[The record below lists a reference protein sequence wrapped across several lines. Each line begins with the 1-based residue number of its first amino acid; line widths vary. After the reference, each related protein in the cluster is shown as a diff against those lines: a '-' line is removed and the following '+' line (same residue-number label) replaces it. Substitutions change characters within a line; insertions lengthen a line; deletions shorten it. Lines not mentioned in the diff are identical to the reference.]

1 MIYENMGVN
10 ASQIGARIRQ
20 VRNFARLT
28 QEELTRKVIEAGE
41 EFFRVENGE
50 GLISLH
56 LSETEKGKRLP
67 TVALLIAI
75 NRVLGC
81 SLDEIIFGAPWR
93 GLQSLTSRRCFV
105 RPFDGP
111 ARNDFCAAIATRL
124 GDDSDL
130 LAETDNAFW
139 DDREGVAGIGVRLR
153 EIRKTTGLSQEEAA
167 MKLTL
172 AGFPSSLSTLARAE
186 KCGRSPGTDLPSLR
200 FLIGFATVFDVSLD
214 YVVLGFYASL
224 DRIVGDLFSWIAFS
238 NHRQA
243 IAEMEKFCDSL

>member
-1 MIYENMGVN
+1 MVNQVMGVDVP
-10 ASQIGARIRQ
+10 QVGMRIR
-20 VRNFARLT
+20 RARLSARMT
-28 QEELTRKVIEAGE
+28 QEHFAQKLLEAGE
-41 EFFRVENGE
+41 EFYPSQKVG
-50 GLISLH
+50 GVASLH
-56 LSETEKGKRLP
+56 LSEVENGKRQP